1 MARVSIVRT
10 NVGMKP
16 ALAQAIDLIGGMG
29 EYVRR
34 TDAVMLKPNINGT
47 EGITNVDLMEALIR
61 MLTDF
66 GVEKIIIAESTFGN
80 DRMTDMFFAKTGYA
94 DLASRYDIPLINLNR
109 SEAVDVKVK
118 NPLVM
123 ESIRITKEVFEVDC
137 IINVPVM
144 KVHYATGI
152 TLALKN
158 LKGLLVREEK
168 RRFHETGLDKAIVD
182 LNSLIKAAL
191 NIIDCSQC
199 MERMGPRG
207 GDMVDLN
214 LLIAGEDRA
223 ETDYTGCL
231 VMRHTLDEVKHL
243 QLYIEHNGI
252 DLSRLEILG
261 ERIED
266 VSYPFKK
273 AKMNSA
279 TPKGF
284 FVHNVD
290 ACSSCMNALLLS
302 FMIYGKDAPHE
313 THVYLG
319 TKRDDA
325 PLPDACR
332 LAFGNCCD
340 RNENYGLRIKG
351 CPPYPFDL
359 KNKLEQEY

>member
-1 MARVSIVRT
+1 MGRVSIIKIRQ
-10 NVGMKP
+10 GMDP
-16 ALAQAIDLIGGMG
+16 ALRQCLDLIGGLGQYIRPG
-29 EYVRR
+29 E
-34 TDAVMLKPNINGT
+34 AVMLKPNINGT
-47 EGITNVDLMEALIR
+47 EGVTNIELMESLVRLLSDSGTGRI
-61 MLTDF
+61 F
-66 GVEKIIIAESTFGN
+66 IAEATFGN
-80 DRMTDMFFAKTGYA
+80 EHMTDMFFAKTGYV
-94 DLASRYDIPLINLNR
+94 DLARKFDIQLINLNR

-118 NPLVM
+118 NPLIM
-123 ESIRITKEVFEVDC
+123 ESIKIAKEVFEADR

-158 LKGLLVREEK
+158 LKGLLVGDEK

-182 LNSLIKAAL
+182 LNSIIKPTL
-191 NIIDCSQC
+191 NIIDCSRC

-223 ETDYTGCL
+223 ETDYAGCL
-231 VMRHTLDEVKHL
+231 IMQHTLDEAKHL

-261 ERIED
+261 ERIEE
-266 VSYPFKK
+266 VSYTFKK
-273 AKMNSA
+273 AQMQSVI
-279 TPKGF
+279 PRGF
-284 FVHNVD
+284 FVHDVD

-302 FMIYGKDAPHE
+302 FELYGKEAPRE

-319 TKRDDA
+319 TKSDHN
-325 PLPDACR
+325 PLTGAQT
-332 LAFGNCCD
+332 LAFGNCCCEQNSD
-340 RNENYGLRIKG
+340 FNMRIKG

-359 KNKLEQEY
+359 MNRLEK